1 MDIEISSA
9 KNLKFYALGLVCL
22 LAPISIFF
30 WMNIGCGV
38 FFAVGNYIV
47 SSQHFVKPIN
57 SFFLA
62 FLQPGNA
69 LLLTY
74 ALIPLWFLGGLIF
87 LSFSIASVLIK
98 SWPRRKKIISI
109 CGLAGYVLTGAW
121 IGFNPPQHQIEY
133 ALHSK
138 IPNGSSLTQVIK
150 VLSSQNICHDAA
162 AVNNVLDAYV
172 PTNWESDTTYIIT
185 FHFTN
190 DKLQNFTIDQK
201 GWYDYNK

>member
-1 MDIEISSA
+1 MDKEISPA
-9 KNLKFYALGLVCL
+9 KSIKSYALGLVCL
-22 LAPISIFF
+22 LAPILLFF
-30 WMNIGCGV
+30 WMNIGYGV

-98 SWPRRKKIISI
+98 SWPRRKKILSF
-109 CGLAGYVLTGAW
+109 CGLAGYILTDVW
-121 IGFNPPQHQIEY
+121 IGFNPPQRQIEHG
-133 ALHSK
+133 LHSK
-138 IPNGSSLTQVIK
+138 IPNGSSSTQVIK

-172 PTNWESDTTYIIT
+172 PTSWESDTTYIIT

-190 DKLQNFTIDQK
+190 DKLHNFTIDQK
-201 GWYDYNK
+201 GWYDYSK